1 MSGAAVSIR
10 SAVDA
15 DAAALARLAG
25 ELGYATEVA
34 QMTQRLARVLADD
47 EQRVLVAE
55 MDGGAAAN
63 AGVVGWLQVHLTK
76 IIESEPR
83 GGIVGLVVSADAR
96 GRGIGRRL
104 VEAAEGWAKEQG
116 AESVGVRCNTTRAEA
131 HAFYERLGFRA
142 AKTQISFR
150 KGI

>member
-1 MSGAAVSIR
+1 MNAAAVRIR
-10 SAVDA
+10 KADAA
-15 DAAALARLAG
+15 DAAALARLSG

-34 QMTQRLARVLADD
+34 QMTRRLARVLADD
-47 EQRVLVAE
+47 EHRVFVAE
-55 MDGGAAAN
+55 AEEGGA
-63 AGVVGWLQVHLTK
+63 VMGWLQVHLTK

-83 GGIVGLVVSADAR
+83 GEIVGLVVSADVR
-96 GRGIGRRL
+96 GRGIGRKL
-104 VEAAEGWAKEQG
+104 VEAAEAWAKEQG